1 MLLSKRKKGKAWHV
15 HTAEYYI
22 QQPHPTIDTS
32 TNNPLQQVT
41 VQITSQT
48 WHWIKEITRH
58 DLYESIHINYK
69 NRPN

>member
-48 WHWIKEITRH
+48 WH
-58 DLYESIHINYK
+58 
-69 NRPN
+69 